1 MDWDRNRTMLDDMLA
16 TVGRTPL
23 VRLNKVASG
32 DVALKLE
39 WFGPTGSL
47 KDRIYLRMVEE
58 AERRGDLRRGM
69 TLLECSTGNA
79 GTACAFLAAVKG
91 YECVVVMPDGMSE
104 ERKRLIAAYGAR
116 LEFTRGGE
124 SDVDLSL
131 ERLEEIRAADP
142 DRYYV
147 PAQFSNVD
155 NVAAHEATTGPEI
168 WEQTGGRVDAFV
180 ASQGT
185 GGCITGVG
193 RYLRRQ
199 NPDVQLW
206 AVEPD
211 ECSILADDAW
221 GPHGIEG
228 IGDGFVPE
236 NLDCSQLTG
245 VITTTTE
252 EATAMARRVARE
264 EGVFAGIST
273 GCNVAAALR
282 LKDAHPELGL
292 VVTIANDTGQR
303 YFSTPLCGAEKEV
316 DVPEREHHLDARSIE
331 QLRRYRP
338 AWELLRP

>member
-131 ERLEEIRAADP
+131 ERLEEIRAGEAGEARP
-142 DRYYV
+142 ELVAALAARHIAVAEAQRV
-147 PAQFSNVD
+147 PA
-155 NVAAHEATTGPEI
+155 
-168 WEQTGGRVDAFV
+168 
-180 ASQGT
+180 
-185 GGCITGVG
+185 
-193 RYLRRQ
+193 
-199 NPDVQLW
+199 
-206 AVEPD
+206 
-211 ECSILADDAW
+211 LA
-221 GPHGIEG
+221 
-228 IGDGFVPE
+228 
-236 NLDCSQLTG
+236 
-245 VITTTTE
+245 
-252 EATAMARRVARE
+252 
-264 EGVFAGIST
+264 
-273 GCNVAAALR
+273 
-282 LKDAHPELGL
+282 
-292 VVTIANDTGQR
+292 
-303 YFSTPLCGAEKEV
+303 
-316 DVPEREHHLDARSIE
+316 
-331 QLRRYRP
+331 
-338 AWELLRP
+338 